1 MNTAYLDHL
10 HEVNEYYDH
19 PAEAERF
26 IAFLKRQDYL
36 DEPDVADYGKAE
48 GHHVAVTVGR
58 GDLETS
64 GINPALLDDD
74 DLADLLDAWADAVAV
89 GEGGG
94 RTLADSLEVAANRLG
109 ISLARYRWLTRWHH
123 AGRPDGWTAADKGT
137 GDGNR
142 VVTPVWNG
150 HPALAGSVADDS
162 VTVEFRDDVQPDE
175 ANARMIDLLCAAG
188 PFGMVRA
195 VNRSPLPWDTKV
207 LGITVERADWAFDQ
221 AKGAWVLGPDRSG
234 REAYWFGGPCG
245 FRNCNAAPLQARA
258 VNTCSQCGIHMC
270 EGCTTRCDKCGA
282 VVCDDCSKETTYG
295 AWICRECA
303 KGRGA

>member
-1 MNTAYLDHL
+1 MNAAYLDYL
-10 HEVNEYYDH
+10 NEITEYYDH

-26 IAFLKRQDYL
+26 IAFLGRQDYL

-89 GEGGG
+89 GAGDG

-109 ISLARYRWLTRWHH
+109 ISLARYRWLTRWYH

-195 VNRSPLPWDTKV
+195 VNRSNLLWDRNV
-207 LGITVERADWAFDQ
+207 LNIEVRGVGWIYDR
-221 AKGAWVLGPDRSG
+221 AKGAWVLGGGHDEHER
-234 REAYWFGGPCG
+234 WFGSSCG
-245 FRNCNAAPLQARA
+245 FRNCSAAPLQARA

-270 EGCTTRCDKCGA
+270 ESCTTRCDQCGS
-282 VVCDDCSKETTYG
+282 VVCDDCSKEIESG
-295 AWICRECA
+295 AWVCNKCA
-303 KGRGA
+303 MDKEE